1 MIKVLRHYIP
11 EIEFSLPALKS
22 LSEELD
28 TLSKQED
35 DHSSDLGETPL
46 AIHSPERAPPPKEET
61 ELAVTIDEELSALDE
76 QLGCLMIDSAGKY
89 RHVGPY
95 SGIRF
100 NAAVRSMTSP
110 TPLPT
115 KNGNIIP
122 GMTTREL
129 PPKTPE
135 ASIGSPERE
144 REIVHLP
151 ARHIA
156 GQYVVRFLE
165 EVNHLYW
172 FYSTESLYSLLEE
185 LYASQGAGVTA
196 STLCSFYAIFALCHC
211 GGLGDDSTTV
221 EDPNSELKTAS
232 EYLAS
237 AKTLVSRV
245 CDEADIES
253 VKALCI
259 LVRLTS
265 SLMF

>member
-28 TLSKQED
+28 TLVKQD
-35 DHSSDLGETPL
+35 DDNPSDLEDTPPS
-46 AIHSPERAPPPKEET
+46 IRTPERRSSNDET
-61 ELAVTIDEELSALDE
+61 ELVVPIDEELSALDE
-76 QLGCLMIDSAGKY
+76 QLGCLIIDSGGKY
-89 RHVGPY
+89 RHVGPH

-100 NAAVRSMTSP
+100 NAAVRSMTAPSVQ
-110 TPLPT
+110 
-115 KNGNIIP
+115 KNLNIIP
-122 GMTTREL
+122 GMTTNQL

-144 REIVHLP
+144 NVNLP
-151 ARHIA
+151 PRNIAR
-156 GQYVVRFLE
+156 QYVMRFLE

-172 FYSTESLYSLLEE
+172 FYSTESLYSLLED
-185 LYASQGAGVTA
+185 LYASQGSGVTA
-196 STLCSFYAIFALCHC
+196 STLCSFYSIFALCHC
-211 GGLGDDSTTV
+211 GGIAGGGHTDEDS
-221 EDPNSELKTAS
+221 NNELKGAS

-237 AKTLVSRV
+237 AKCLVSRV

-259 LVRLTS
+259 LVGIEFVPLCPQH
-265 SLMF
+265 

>member
-22 LSEELD
+22 LSQELD
-28 TLSKQED
+28 TLAKQDDDNPSDFED
-35 DHSSDLGETPL
+35 TPPS
-46 AIHSPERAPPPKEET
+46 IRTPERRSSNDET
-61 ELAVTIDEELSALDE
+61 ELAVPIDEELSALDE
-76 QLGCLMIDSAGKY
+76 QLGCLIIDSGGKY
-89 RHVGPY
+89 RHVGPH

-110 TPLPT
+110 SVQ
-115 KNGNIIP
+115 KNLNIIP
-122 GMTTREL
+122 GMTTNQL

-144 REIVHLP
+144 NVNLP
-151 ARHIA
+151 PRNIAR
-156 GQYVVRFLE
+156 QYVMRFLE

-172 FYSTESLYSLLEE
+172 FYSTESLYSLLED
-185 LYASQGAGVTA
+185 LYASQGSGVTA
-196 STLCSFYAIFALCHC
+196 STLCSFYSIFALCHC
-211 GGLGDDSTTV
+211 GGIPGDGHAFEDSI
-221 EDPNSELKTAS
+221 NELKGAS

-237 AKTLVSRV
+237 AKCLVPRV

-259 LVRLTS
+259 LVGIEFVQLC
-265 SLMF
+265 L